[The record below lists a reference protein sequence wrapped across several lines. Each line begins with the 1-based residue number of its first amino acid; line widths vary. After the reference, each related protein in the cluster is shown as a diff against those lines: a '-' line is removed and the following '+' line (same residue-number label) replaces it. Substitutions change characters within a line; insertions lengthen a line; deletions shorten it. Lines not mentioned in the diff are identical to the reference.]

1 MIKSYAKLNVH
12 LGVLSKQ
19 NPKYHKI
26 ETIVLFADIYDE
38 INIKLS
44 KRKNHKISFSGR
56 FNKGI
61 GKNNTISKLVDILD
75 KMNLL
80 NNKKIIINIKKNI
93 PIRSGMGGGS
103 MNAASTLRFLDKKLN
118 IKLNK
123 NQINKICCKIGSDV
137 ILGINNKPKILLSNG
152 KSLRIKK
159 KIFFYLTLLK
169 PRFGCKT
176 SKIYKNIKNFSP
188 SLKISNKLNVQSIK
202 ELRNDLEKPAFK
214 LHPSL
219 HKIKKDM
226 ENIPNISFARMT
238 GSGSTIIGYFL
249 KRKDAIYGTKYLKK
263 KYNNYWCIL
272 SKTI

>member
-93 PIRSGMGGGS
+93 PIKSGMGGGS
-103 MNAASTLRFLDKKLN
+103 MNAASTLRFLSKKLN

-123 NQINKICCKIGSDV
+123 NQINRICSNVGSDV

-152 KSLRIKK
+152 KLLRIKK
-159 KIFFYLTLLK
+159 KMFFYLTLVK
-169 PRFGCKT
+169 PKFGCKT
-176 SKIYKNIKNFSP
+176 SKIYENIKTFSP
-188 SLKISNKLNVQSIK
+188 SLKMSQELNVRNLK
-202 ELRNDLEKPAFK
+202 DLRNDLENPAFK
-214 LHPSL
+214 LYP
-219 HKIKKDM
+219 
-226 ENIPNISFARMT
+226 T
-238 GSGSTIIGYFL
+238 Y
-249 KRKDAIYGTKYLKK
+249 
-263 KYNNYWCIL
+263 
-272 SKTI
+272 